1 MHDSREEMI
10 DEQKMDRWIEEHFDE
25 YIELLTDY
33 VAIPSVAKPDEDG
46 LPFGRA
52 CADMLRFMER
62 TMTAHGLT
70 TDDVDQ
76 RVMIGTL
83 PGVYAAQLEYKTIG
97 IACHGDVVPPEGDW
111 VKDPYALWKN
121 GDWLTGR
128 GSTDNKGATIA
139 VLFALRYLQEQ
150 GIRLKNN
157 VNLYVGSAEEIGM
170 FDMDYLVQH
179 RPLPDFTLV
188 PDAGFPVCYGE
199 KGSMKFEAEAPIGD
213 TNLVSFSAG
222 DRGASV
228 AASATA
234 ELRPVL
240 NSANMVKA
248 LNKFKGITAE
258 LAPANGILVTSTGKA
273 RHTAFPD
280 GGIDAIGQLAR
291 ALDATSAVTGPA
303 KKLIGFIGAITID
316 FHGEGLGVPLEDKES
331 GKISDVLTV
340 ARIKDG
346 KLAIRFN
353 VRYPV
358 TADAKELETKIRTK
372 ITKAGFTFT
381 DFQTS
386 AASVA
391 KLSPLIHELCDIAN
405 RVHGTKD
412 RPYIMGGGTYARKMQ
427 PAVAYGMGTP
437 SINIDPPFPTGQ
449 GRAHQPNESVYI
461 PRMKKGIKI
470 YAQALLAIDKAL

>member
-1 MHDSREEMI
+1 MI
-10 DEQKMDRWIEEHFDE
+10 DEQKLDGWIEEHFDE
-25 YIELLTDY
+25 YISLLTDY
-33 VAIPSVAKPDEDG
+33 VAIPSIAKPGADG
-46 LPFGRA
+46 LPFGKA
-52 CADMLRFMER
+52 CADALDFMER
-62 TMTAHGLT
+62 TMRRYGLA
-70 TDDVDQ
+70 TDDVDK

-83 PGVYAAQLEYKTIG
+83 SGTCTAQPDCKTIG

-111 VKDPYALWKN
+111 AKNPYTLWKN

-150 GIRLKNN
+150 GLKLRNN

-170 FDMDYLVQH
+170 YDMDYLVEH

-199 KGSMKFEAEAPIGD
+199 KGSMKFEAKAPVGD
-213 TNLVSFSAG
+213 TNLRSFTAG

-228 AASATA
+228 AALA
-234 ELRPVL
+234 
-240 NSANMVKA
+240 
-248 LNKFKGITAE
+248 TAE
-258 LAPANGILVTSTGKA
+258 LAPVMNPQEMAQALNGFTGITAQTVGKNGIVVTSHGKA

-291 ALDATSAVTGPA
+291 ALDSVGTITGPA
-303 KKLIGFIGAITID
+303 KDLIAYIGAVTVD
-316 FHGEGLGVPLEDKES
+316 FHGKGLGVPLEDEES
-331 GKISDVLTV
+331 GKLSDVLTV
-340 ARIKDG
+340 TRLNDG
-346 KLAIRFN
+346 NLSIRFN

-358 TADAKELETKIRTK
+358 TADAVSLEAKIK
-372 ITKAGFTFT
+372 KNINAGGFSFTE
-381 DFQTS
+381 FQNS
-386 AASVA
+386 PASVA
-391 KLSPLIHELCDIAN
+391 KLTPLIHELCDIAN
-405 RVHGTKD
+405 KVHGTD
-412 RPYIMGGGTYARKMQ
+412 DPPYIMGGGTYARKLQ

-437 SINIDPPFPTGQ
+437 SINIDPPYPVGQ